1 MGLDMYLT
9 ARKYVSEYTNKE
21 DFEKLNSVDF
31 GQGEFP
37 VRSIEVGVKYWR
49 KANAIHDWFVRE
61 CQNGVDDC
69 GEYRVEFEKM
79 VQLRDTCREVLANRD
94 KAEDL
99 LPTTS
104 GFFFGSTEYDDW
116 YFTDI
121 ESTEATLTAILESD
135 TMNPSKYI
143 WDYYYHSSW

>member
-1 MGLDMYLT
+1 MYLT

-21 DFEKLNSVDF
+21 DFAKLSSVDF
-31 GQGEFP
+31 GQGDFR
-37 VRSIEVGVKYWR
+37 VRGIEVEVMYWR

-79 VQLRDTCREVLANRD
+79 VQLREACREVLVNRD
-94 KAEDL
+94 RAEEL

-116 YFTDI
+116 YFKDI
-121 ESTEATLTAILESD
+121 ESTEALLTKILESD
-135 TMNPSKYI
+135 TLNPDKYI